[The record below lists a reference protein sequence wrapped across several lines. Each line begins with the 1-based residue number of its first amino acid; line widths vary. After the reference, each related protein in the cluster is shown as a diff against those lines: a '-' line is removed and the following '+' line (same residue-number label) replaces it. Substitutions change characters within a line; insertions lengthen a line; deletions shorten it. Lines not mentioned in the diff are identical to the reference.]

1 MTSQS
6 ETMMGLLKE
15 LALLKQLD
23 EQTEANSTSDLRT
36 SESEARRIRREEIT
50 GQIKTLGE
58 NGN

>member
-23 EQTEANSTSDLRT
+23 EKTEANSTSGGRT
-36 SESEARRIRREEIT
+36 AESEARQIRREEIT

-58 NGN
+58 DGN

>member
-23 EQTEANSTSDLRT
+23 EQTEANSTSDVRT
-36 SESEARRIRREEIT
+36 AESEARQIRREEIT

-58 NGN
+58 NGS